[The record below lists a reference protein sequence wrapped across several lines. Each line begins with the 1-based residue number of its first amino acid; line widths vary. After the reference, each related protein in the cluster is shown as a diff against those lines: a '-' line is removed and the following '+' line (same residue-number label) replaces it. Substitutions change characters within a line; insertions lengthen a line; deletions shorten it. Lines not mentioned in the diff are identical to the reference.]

1 MRLRCPSFPRQ
12 QNDNCK
18 LPRPTA
24 LEERARGSERL
35 AKWNGGCVC
44 PRGETELRTRASPP
58 ARRSRNALRSLRSEG
73 QRRPSGEGGAGAAAK
88 GMKGAIRVAESL
100 RDTTPGGVIL
110 QQFEN
115 PDNIK
120 VHFETTG
127 DRLLRTRKTARRNL
141 RERMARGF
149 GMGTVRVGFDIDPI
163 CFATAGDFDYRWC
176 RSGI

>member
-1 MRLRCPSFPRQ
+1 MSLERRVLFKAFGAKLVLTPGACMRLRCPSFPRQ

-18 LPRPTA
+18 LPRLTA

-35 AKWNGGCVC
+35 SKWNGGCVC
-44 PRGETELRTRASPP
+44 PRAETELRTRITTRAPIKERAQKLAI
-58 ARRSRNALRSLRSEG
+58 ARPS
-73 QRRPSGEGGAGAAAK
+73 RPSGEGAAGAAAK

-127 DRLLRTRKTARRNL
+127 DRRRTKKPL
-141 RERMARGF
+141 EE
-149 GMGTVRVGFDIDPI
+149 I
-163 CFATAGDFDYRWC
+163 
-176 RSGI
+176 

>member
-1 MRLRCPSFPRQ
+1 MSLERRVLFKAFGAKLVLTPGACMRLRCPSFPRQ

-127 DRLLRTRKTARRNL
+127 DRRRKKKTARKKPL
-141 RERMARGF
+141 EK
-149 GMGTVRVGFDIDPI
+149 I
-163 CFATAGDFDYRWC
+163 
-176 RSGI
+176 